1 MKIDTITLI
10 ISAALL
16 ASALIVLFAGHLRR
30 RHRLARLLLMEQLK
44 SYFNGDLPIRQLSR
58 RTQEIVGRR
67 FTRSDEFHSLAVAAF
82 QSAVDATLTQRTD
95 SKKTERSLLSAM
107 AALKSEFGLTDLY
120 QIESWRPWRE

>member
-1 MKIDTITLI
+1 
-10 ISAALL
+10 
-16 ASALIVLFAGHLRR
+16 
-30 RHRLARLLLMEQLK
+30 MEQLK

>member
-1 MKIDTITLI
+1 
-10 ISAALL
+10 
-16 ASALIVLFAGHLRR
+16 
-30 RHRLARLLLMEQLK
+30 MEQLK

-82 QSAVDATLTQRTD
+82 QSAVDATRTD
-95 SKKTERSLLSAM
+95 RKKTERSLLSAM